1 VNRQDATD
9 ARVLEEP
16 SSEVDALASA
26 VLEAAVE
33 DPGVRG
39 VLAVNLRPLPP
50 RPGFR

>member
-1 VNRQDATD
+1 MNRQDATD

-33 DPGVRG
+33 VHRHLG
-39 VLAVNLRPLPP
+39 
-50 RPGFR
+50 PGFLEPNCLWP